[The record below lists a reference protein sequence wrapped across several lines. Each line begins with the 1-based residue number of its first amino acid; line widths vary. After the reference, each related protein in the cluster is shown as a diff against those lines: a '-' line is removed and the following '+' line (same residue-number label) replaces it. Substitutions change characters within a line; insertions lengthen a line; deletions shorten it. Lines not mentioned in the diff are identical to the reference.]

1 MLLQFLKC
9 FKFVHHKGPIVRTH
23 GSGEEKRGNE
33 GRKKKKKMERETRR
47 EAREMFG
54 GDQIRGTMGNK

>member
-1 MLLQFLKC
+1 
-9 FKFVHHKGPIVRTH
+9 VHHKGPIVRTH